1 LSPAGEVDATAADG
15 QVDVA
20 RHGVSD
26 VHVRDAAGEAID
38 EVAGIAAGSD
48 DVAEVHH
55 HLYRGACEPVG
66 EFLCAFEIPTEP
78 VEVKGLGPDLDAVA
92 RSLLG
97 GARQFPRH
105 QVEVVVERFE
115 RLVIKRAAG
124 QHERV
129 RTGRRRQRKEH
140 LEVTVAGGAA
150 VGVQRAV
157 EVADVT
163 VDRTN
168 TDAGGAHG
176 VGNGVDGIAVE
187 HVRNVVADS
196 GQGAEIDFGEPECP
210 DPGECGFEGEV
221 SKADRRAAEAAV
233 NHFQVLA
240 SSVVTTTTLTQ
251 STVNSQLI
259 AEGLC

>member
-1 LSPAGEVDATAADG
+1 MTRIARVRERLESANEVDAAAADG
-15 QVDVA
+15 EVDVA

-55 HLYRGACEPVG
+55 QLYRGACEPVG
-66 EFLCAFEIPTEP
+66 ELLCAFEIPTQP
-78 VEVKGLGPDLDAVA
+78 VEVQRLGPDLDAVA

-97 GARQFPRH
+97 GARQFLRH

-124 QHERV
+124 QHQRV
-129 RTGRRRQRKEH
+129 RAGRRRKRKEH
-140 LEVTVAGGAA
+140 LEVTVAGSAA

-157 EVADVT
+157 EVADVA

-168 TDAGGAHG
+168 T
-176 VGNGVDGIAVE
+176 
-187 HVRNVVADS
+187 
-196 GQGAEIDFGEPECP
+196 
-210 DPGECGFEGEV
+210 
-221 SKADRRAAEAAV
+221 
-233 NHFQVLA
+233 
-240 SSVVTTTTLTQ
+240 
-251 STVNSQLI
+251 
-259 AEGLC
+259 